1 MSFADRLKEARV
13 SAALSQKELGDI
25 VGVTGNAISNYEKGT
40 SSPND
45 KTLLR
50 LFDALNVEPNFL
62 FQDSFAKEKAPA
74 TQELSKEHLI
84 LIQHFDQA
92 SRQGKELILALA
104 EFAAAANQ
112 VSLPADQSDE
122 ALAQENLSE
131 LALRDS
137 LSKGQVER
145 RG

>member
-13 SAALSQKELGDI
+13 SAALSQKELGDM

-50 LFDALNVEPNFL
+50 LFNALNVEPNFL

-74 TQELSKEHLI
+74 MQELSKEHLI

-92 SRQGKELILALA
+92 SPQGKELILAFA
-104 EFAAAANQ
+104 EFAAAANRA
-112 VSLPADQSDE
+112 SAD
-122 ALAQENLSE
+122 LSPE
-131 LALRDS
+131 EVARAALRREMLKDS
-137 LSKGQVER
+137 LLKDESQLL
-145 RG
+145 

>member
-13 SAALSQKELGDI
+13 SAALSQKELGDM

-50 LFDALNVEPNFL
+50 LFDALAVEPNFL

-74 TQELSKEHLI
+74 TQELSRELTLLI
-84 LIQHFDQA
+84 KWFSQASAHDQA
-92 SRQGKELILALA
+92 SILRFAEL
-104 EFAAAANQ
+104 AAAANQ
-112 VSLPADQSDE
+112 RSED
-122 ALAQENLSE
+122 LSPE
-131 LALRDS
+131 ERARAVLRKMAMQDS
-137 LSKGQVER
+137 LSVDEDQVL
-145 RG
+145 

>member
-74 TQELSKEHLI
+74 SMQELSKEHLI

-92 SRQGKELILALA
+92 SRNVGAMVAHAL
-104 EFAAAANQ
+104 Q
-112 VSLPADQSDE
+112 V
-122 ALAQENLSE
+122 
-131 LALRDS
+131 
-137 LSKGQVER
+137 GQNIR
-145 RG
+145 

>member
-74 TQELSKEHLI
+74 SMQELSKEHLI

-104 EFAAAANQ
+104 EFAAATNRA
-112 VSLPADQSDE
+112 SD
-122 ALAQENLSE
+122 NLSPE
-131 LALRDS
+131 EVARAALRREMLQDS
-137 LSKGQVER
+137 VSAGEVRER
-145 RG
+145 

>member
-50 LFDALNVEPNFL
+50 LFDALGVEPNFL

-74 TQELSKEHLI
+74 MQELSEEQLI
-84 LIQHFDQA
+84 LIQHFNQA
-92 SRQGKELILALA
+92 SDQGRELILAVA
-104 EFAAAANQ
+104 EFAAKANRAFCGLSPEEVARAA
-112 VSLPADQSDE
+112 LHRE
-122 ALAQENLSE
+122 MLK
-131 LALRDS
+131 DS
-137 LSKGQVER
+137 LSRDESQVL
-145 RG
+145 